1 MVRTSRHRHNELK
14 SLTGS
19 GSSRWGLNR
28 DQNNWLNLATLK
40 LVYVWMFGVAVL
52 SLVQVTARLTIKPEI
67 YIALI
72 ATALFLTTIAS
83 ARQSGTISRDQED
96 GIEYSK
102 PSKTIFRAGFFNYI
116 WLNILLVGITFLY
129 IYSDGYRAERIEKVK
144 YESPRNSDQQ
154 LYILFQ
160 MLVIF
165 GGVVNSGLLCV
176 TKMANR
182 IES

>member
-1 MVRTSRHRHNELK
+1 MVRTSRHRKRELD

-28 DQNNWLNLATLK
+28 DQNNFLNLATLT

-52 SLVQVTARLTIKPEI
+52 SLVQVTARLTIMPEI
-67 YIALI
+67 YMGLI
-72 ATALFLTTIAS
+72 ATALFLTTVAS

-96 GIEYSK
+96 GIEYAKS
-102 PSKTIFRAGFFNYI
+102 SRIIFRAGFFNYI
-116 WLNILLVGITFLY
+116 WLNVLLVGITFLY
-129 IYSDGYRAERIEKVK
+129 IYADGYRADRIEHLK

-154 LYILFQ
+154 LYILFH
-160 MLVIF
+160 MLLIF
-165 GGVVNSGLLCV
+165 GGVVNSGLLCA

-182 IES
+182 VQA